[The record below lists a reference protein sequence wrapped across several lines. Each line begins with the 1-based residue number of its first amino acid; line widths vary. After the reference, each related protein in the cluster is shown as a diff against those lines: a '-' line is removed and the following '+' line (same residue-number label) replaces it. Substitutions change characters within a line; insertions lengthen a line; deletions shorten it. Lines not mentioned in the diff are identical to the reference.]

1 MKNKEYWFFRLKEDF
16 FFKDRN
22 VRRMKQMPNSVG
34 FEYIVILLEL
44 YCLSLE
50 NGGVYEADHDQ
61 YGEINYKAIT
71 LDIQHEDAKLVRMAI
86 EHLIAVGLI
95 ETYDEDEFSRFCFP
109 QVVNSFARSSTDA
122 DRKRFEY
129 NKEKELP
136 EPPKQQTEMRL
147 PEGKGTRKNVF
158 LTEEEYRTFCSAYED
173 ADRIIDI
180 YSVRKVPGTAEDL
193 SELFKIAKI
202 IGREK
207 PGQEK
212 LEKVLKEAANTYSGV
227 FKNVKISEEEWKK
240 LQRMYAEPEKLVDV
254 VSQRIYANPEKDSGR
269 HYAFCLKIGRDDHWK
284 TLGEK
289 MKEEQTQAE
298 EKKLEQTK
306 EMQKIYRRYRTEAE
320 AGFDPPKEIIET
332 LGEEIYSELK
342 EIAQAAFQ
350 KQQ

>member
-16 FFKDRN
+16 FFKDKNIRK
-22 VRRMKQMPNSVG
+22 MKRMPNSVG

-44 YCLSLE
+44 YCLSLG
-50 NGGVYEADHDQ
+50 NGGVYEADYNQ
-61 YGEINYKAIT
+61 YGEVDYNAIAA
-71 LDIQHEDAKLVRMAI
+71 DIQHQDISLVRMAV

-95 ETYDEDEFSRFCFP
+95 EIYEGDGFSCFNFP
-109 QVVNSFARSSTDA
+109 QVVNSFAKSSTDA
-122 DRKRFEY
+122 DRKRLAY
-129 NKEKELP
+129 NQGKELS
-136 EPPKQQTEMRL
+136 ESEQQTEMQL
-147 PEGKGTRKNVF
+147 PEGRGTRKNVF
-158 LTEEEYRTFCSAYED
+158 LTEEEYRMFCSAYED
-173 ADRIIDI
+173 AERIIDI

-193 SELFKIAKI
+193 SELLKIAKI
-202 IGREK
+202 IGKEK

-212 LEKVLKEAANTYSGV
+212 LEKVLKEKSTNTYSGV
-227 FKNVKISEEEWKK
+227 FRNVKLSEEEWRK

-254 VSQRIYANPEKDSGR
+254 VSQRIYAKPEKDSGR
-269 HYAFCLKIGRDDHWK
+269 HYAFCLKIGRDDKWK

-289 MKEEQTQAE
+289 MKEEQEQVE
-298 EKKLEQTK
+298 NQRQQQTK

-332 LGEEIYSELK
+332 LGGEIYSELK

>member
-16 FFKDRN
+16 FFKDKNIRK
-22 VRRMKQMPNSVG
+22 MKRMPNSVG

-44 YCLSLE
+44 YCLSIG
-50 NGGVYEADHDQ
+50 NGGVYEADYNQ
-61 YGEINYKAIT
+61 YGEVDYNAIAA
-71 LDIQHEDAKLVRMAI
+71 DIQHQDISLVRMAV

-95 ETYDEDEFSRFCFP
+95 ETYDGDGFSYFNFP
-109 QVVNSFARSSTDA
+109 QVVNSFAKSSTDA

-129 NKEKELP
+129 NKEKSLP
-136 EPPKQQTEMRL
+136 KPEQQMEMRL
-147 PEGKGTRKNVF
+147 PDGKGTRKNVF

-173 ADRIIDI
+173 AERIIDI
-180 YSVRKVPGTAEDL
+180 YSMRKIPGTSEDL
-193 SELFKIAKI
+193 SELFKIAKV
-202 IGREK
+202 IGRAK
-207 PGQEK
+207 PGQEAI
-212 LEKVLKEAANTYSGV
+212 ENVLKEAANTYRGV
-227 FKNVKISEEEWKK
+227 FKNVRLSEEEWKK

-254 VSQRIYANPEKDSGR
+254 VSQRIYANPEKDSGH
-269 HYAFCLKIGRDDHWK
+269 HYAFCLKIGRDDKWK

-289 MKEEQTQAE
+289 MKEEQMRAE
-298 EKKLEQTK
+298 DKRQNQTK